1 MNFFRSSFII
11 PRSSFILFLMS
22 ELFVDR
28 LLDAIKE
35 KGSPICVGIDPV
47 YEQLPAAVGG
57 PVSERDYNDPEAAID
72 AIFAFTTAVL
82 KTVAP
87 HVPVVKFQSAY
98 FEKYLWE
105 GVEAYYS
112 LIQEAKDLGLLVIGD
127 VKRGDIG
134 STSAAYASAHLA
146 EPSFEDMQEVMPD
159 AITINPMLGLDAM
172 DPFIKVARDEGKGLF
187 VLVRTSNPGSADF
200 QDVKLIDGRTWSEL
214 VADKLAPIAD
224 EPALVGKHGFSN
236 LGAVVGATQTHT
248 MQSLRKRLAKSIFLL
263 PGYGTQ
269 GATGEMTRA
278 AFIDGQGAIVS
289 ASRSIL
295 YAHRDAKYNGLKDW
309 AACVLQATLDM
320 KSDIASVF

>member
-1 MNFFRSSFII
+1 
-11 PRSSFILFLMS
+11 MS
-22 ELFVDR
+22 ELFADR
-28 LLDAIKE
+28 LLDAIAK

-47 YEQLPAAVGG
+47 YEMLPDAVAG
-57 PVSERDYNDPEAAID
+57 PMADRDFNDPEAAID
-72 AIFAFTTAVL
+72 AIFSFTTSVL
-82 KTVAP
+82 KAVAP

-134 STSAAYASAHLA
+134 STSTAYAAAHLA
-146 EPSFEDMQEVMPD
+146 ESQFPDAETLMPD
-159 AITINPMLGLDAM
+159 AITINPMLGLDAIE
-172 DPFIKVARDEGKGLF
+172 PFVKVAREEGKGLF

-200 QDVKLIDGRTWSEL
+200 QDMQLIDGRTWSEML
-214 VADKLAPIAD
+214 ADKLNAIAED
-224 EPALVGKHGFSN
+224 PALIGSHGFSS

-248 MQSLRKRLAKSIFLL
+248 MESLRKRLPRSIFLL

-278 AFIDGQGAIVS
+278 AFTNGQGAIVS

-295 YAHRDAKYNGLKDW
+295 YAHREAKHAGLKDW
-309 AACVLQATLDM
+309 TACVLQATLDM
-320 KSDIASVF
+320 KADLARS